1 VTGPAAEAQRPSLI
15 TPAFVALA
23 VATLAFFVSGG
34 IVLPVAPRFA
44 AGPLAADPTG
54 VGIAIGTFSL
64 AALAM
69 RPVVGWAADR
79 FGRRP
84 LLILGSLISVAALL
98 LHVVAFSLPL
108 FVAARAL
115 LGAGEAFFFV
125 AALAAA
131 SDLAPAA
138 RRGEALSFLSLALY
152 LGVAVGPVLGEI
164 VLGDGRYAGVWL
176 VAAGF
181 ALAAAGLGWLTP
193 ETSPAEQPGV
203 AGGET
208 RPRGRLFHPAG
219 IFPGVLILC
228 GTWGMGGFFAF
239 VPFHAVALGMGGAGL
254 PLAVFGIVVV
264 ILRIVGAR
272 LPDQFGAVRLS
283 GSALVLSAAG
293 LAIIGLV
300 ASPIGLV
307 GGTALF
313 ASGVAFTFPALMA
326 MAVGRVPATERG
338 SVVGTAS
345 VFLDLSFG
353 IAPVALGAV
362 VGVAGYPGA
371 FLAAAAVALFGS
383 GLLVARRGTV
393 MRTAAA

>member
-1 VTGPAAEAQRPSLI
+1 VTARETPRPSLI

-23 VATLAFFVSGG
+23 VATLAFFISGG

-44 AGPLAADPTG
+44 AGPLVADPTG

-69 RPVVGWAADR
+69 RPVVGLAADR

-84 LLILGSLISVAALL
+84 LLILGSLISVVALL
-98 LHVVAFSLPL
+98 LHLVASNLVL
-108 FVAARAL
+108 FVIARAL

-131 SDLAPAA
+131 ADLAPAA

-152 LGVAVGPVLGEI
+152 LGIAIGPILGEI
-164 VLGDGRYAGVWL
+164 VLGDGRYSGVWL
-176 VAAGF
+176 VAAAF

-193 ETSPAEQPGV
+193 ETAPVEE
-203 AGGET
+203 AGAGEA
-208 RPRGRLFHPAG
+208 RKRGRLFHPAG

-239 VPFHAVALGMGGAGL
+239 VPFHAVALGMGGAAL
-254 PLAVFGIVVV
+254 PLAVFGVVV
-264 ILRIVGAR
+264 VVLRIVGAR
-272 LPDQFGAVRLS
+272 LPDQVGAVRLS
-283 GSALVLSAAG
+283 GTALVVSAIG
-293 LAIIGLV
+293 LAIIGLF
-300 ASPIGLV
+300 ASPLGLV
-307 GGTALF
+307 AGTALF
-313 ASGVAFTFPALMA
+313 AAGTAFTFPALMA
-326 MAVGRVPATERG
+326 MAVSRVPATERG

-362 VGVAGYPGA
+362 VGIGGYAAA
-371 FLAAAAVALFGS
+371 FLVAATVALVGS
-383 GLLVARRGTV
+383 GLLVARRDTV
-393 MRTAAA
+393 MRTVAA